1 MLEVVQTLNFRYRIK
16 LFGRYERNRLPSES
30 RHPISPA
37 TTHSKALRRAQA
49 LKALRDLIQFSLS
62 ILTDIQNFSL
72 CIGIYTK
79 VTCDCVSAYRLQT
92 YLRGVSWRKCWKKTK
107 IL

>member
-62 ILTDIQNFSL
+62 ISLTFKIFRCAL
-72 CIGIYTK
+72 GFTRKLLAIAFRRIG
-79 VTCDCVSAYRLQT
+79 YRLICVASP
-92 YLRGVSWRKCWKKTK
+92 GENVGKKLK
-107 IL
+107 F